1 MVLAN
6 TGNCVQFYTLCG
18 QLYLWLKQAGP
29 EYHTMYVT
37 DVVCWS
43 RHDTIRG
50 PHGTA
55 LVENSMQNSMRC
67 GVFRNVHNI
76 QQQSVCS
83 VFSVDDRA
91 ESMKQGIDGLA
102 STAIGAEG
110 SVVFIIV
117 CAEMSEG
124 NKC

>member
-1 MVLAN
+1 
-6 TGNCVQFYTLCG
+6 
-18 QLYLWLKQAGP
+18 
-29 EYHTMYVT
+29 MYVT

-76 QQQSVCS
+76 QQQLVCS

-91 ESMKQGIDGLA
+91 ESMKQGIDGMIGLA
-102 STAIGAEG
+102 STAIDAEG
-110 SVVFIIV
+110 SVVYGDDSLLIRQ
-117 CAEMSEG
+117 CDCE
-124 NKC
+124 